1 MRFWLLILLVG
12 TLNATEIGEISE
24 LKGNGEISRKDSTDS
39 LIAELASDIFSFD
52 TVKTGNGR
60 MAVEFLDSTI
70 LKLTEHSRN
79 VMNKYKKTLTFH
91 SKLQQ
96 LRTIMRILRKSTKIQ

>member
-24 LKGNGEISRKDSTDS
+24 LRGNGEISRKDSTDS
-39 LIAELASDIFSFD
+39 FIAELASDIFSFD

-60 MAVEFLDSTI
+60 MAVEFLDSTV
-70 LKLTEHSRN
+70 LKLTEHSR
-79 VMNKYKKTLTFH
+79 VVIDEYIFDPDP
-91 SKLQQ
+91 SKRRKQ
-96 LRTIMRILRKSTKIQ
+96 LAPGGAATRQW